1 MTKGKHM
8 LKTALLV
15 VAASAVT
22 LAGCAGLPEKGAGPR
37 VTNVTVENGYVV
49 IDQEPI
55 VIRGK
60 GRVTWNV
67 ITPGY
72 EFAPNGIEFKNPG
85 PPYKD
90 AADECRCAREGKRE
104 GARESAIFHCDAAHS
119 QRGAMYR
126 YTIRVQPL
134 GGGRV
139 IEFDPTAMND

>member
-1 MTKGKHM
+1 M

-37 VTNVTVENGYVV
+37 VTKATVENGYVV

-60 GRVTWNV
+60 GKIIWEVT
-67 ITPGY
+67 TPGY

-85 PPYKD
+85 PPYKN
-90 AADECRCAREGKRE
+90 AAEEFRCAREG
-104 GARESAIFHCDAAHS
+104 AIFHCDAAYS

-126 YTIRVQPL
+126 YTIRVQPV

-139 IEFDPTAMND
+139 IEFDPSVVND